1 MTTTT
6 AESSSIDTESPV
18 ALLFA
23 DLDGELAT
31 TRRMLERVPDGKD
44 DWRPHKKSRSL
55 GELAAHIAQ
64 LPGFGILMLSQDEYD
79 GAQGLP
85 QPKAADKAARLKLF
99 DEVSAKLRSLL
110 QEMTWDHARS
120 PWTLRVRS
128 DIVLNAPRANLVRSA
143 VITPSAHH
151 RAQLGMYLRLLDVS
165 VPTSYGPTA
174 DEGLPPA

>member
-1 MTTTT
+1 MTTT
-6 AESSSIDTESPV
+6 AESSPVETDSPV
-18 ALLFA
+18 SLLFA

-31 TRRMLERVPDGKD
+31 TRRMLERVPDGNE
-44 DWRPHKKSRSL
+44 DWRPHRKSRSL
-55 GELAAHIAQ
+55 GELATHVAQ
-64 LPGFGILMLSQDEYD
+64 LPGFGILMLTRDEYD

-85 QPKAADKAARLKLF
+85 QPKASDKASRLKMF
-99 DEVSAKLRSLL
+99 DEVSAELRSLL
-110 QEMTWDHARS
+110 QQMTWDHARS

-143 VITPSAHH
+143 VITHSAHH